1 MSWLL
6 ELLVDAIREM
16 CSQFIVDMM
25 ELITNMFTELLSCNL
40 SLFEELFSVVGSLYK
55 NVIVPTGIAI
65 LLMILVWQLFKSM
78 FGGKAGVNA
87 EEPIELICRSA
98 ISLFLLAGSKPLI
111 DYILRIAGTPYQ
123 WVVGTKVKVASF
135 SGYVSTLEGVTDT
148 LGISSLSI
156 SVLMLIMQFV
166 VAWNYFKMLMV
177 IAERYVLLGVFSY
190 TAPLAFATGGSK
202 ATNNILASWS
212 KMFGGQVVLVI
223 LNAWCMK
230 MFLSGYGNMM
240 ASSYGFTKFFA
251 ATLCLVGFCKI
262 TFKLDS
268 YMASLGVNL
277 GRPAPGMGAAGAML
291 AASRIIS
298 QVARTASGSG
308 GTGDIGGTRTDMGSS
323 DGMTTNFTGPIPM
336 TPNGGNAMDIN
347 DMTSDG
353 DFDKESP
360 SGPGNQQNEASPADK
375 TVFEELGMTT
385 GSSDTAEMDFGSG
398 DHINGNIDSMSAT
411 SETMSGINAMG
422 TKDDAEA
429 FAGAVSES
437 NSEGETLLDVSGGEQ
452 DLAIPAASNVSANGF
467 SESGS
472 EHGILGEMGDYPVEE
487 EMSDFDTEMDLES
500 GSIEMAGQ
508 ESMSYGKTGTAY
520 NSSVAGEV
528 SNAGEGLGS
537 ETMSALQ
544 GNGIPSVSQEKGIL
558 DEVGTSPVIGFDTAT
573 RAGMNYNENSM
584 PTGMESMSEKGIRN
598 TGFGVRTS
606 YRWIPA

>member
-98 ISLFLLAGSKPLI
+98 ISLFLLAGSKPLV

-298 QVARTASGSG
+298 QAARTASGSG
-308 GTGDIGGTRTDMGSS
+308 GTGDVGGTRTDMGSS

-353 DFDKESP
+353 DFDKPLHTAFRNWCMQRAEEKLEIPTYTNCTICFVHVYDETLPLARVRDHDNYEEKHVQDIITNFFLQSD
-360 SGPGNQQNEASPADK
+360 SGLYTNTCHVTRMGEEDRTLLYVMDSSKFPAWI
-375 TVFEELGMTT
+375 
-385 GSSDTAEMDFGSG
+385 SDFGK
-398 DHINGNIDSMSAT
+398 
-411 SETMSGINAMG
+411 ETGI
-422 TKDDAEA
+422 
-429 FAGAVSES
+429 
-437 NSEGETLLDVSGGEQ
+437 
-452 DLAIPAASNVSANGF
+452 
-467 SESGS
+467 
-472 EHGILGEMGDYPVEE
+472 
-487 EMSDFDTEMDLES
+487 
-500 GSIEMAGQ
+500 
-508 ESMSYGKTGTAY
+508 
-520 NSSVAGEV
+520 
-528 SNAGEGLGS
+528 
-537 ETMSALQ
+537 
-544 GNGIPSVSQEKGIL
+544 EKNH
-558 DEVGTSPVIGFDTAT
+558 E
-573 RAGMNYNENSM
+573 
-584 PTGMESMSEKGIRN
+584 
-598 TGFGVRTS
+598 
-606 YRWIPA
+606 